1 MCSNTLDCSGS
12 ASRRISCS
20 PSTPA
25 GRTSVSNRI
34 FSFSSRKSSLLGNL
48 LSPLLSSPLLSSPL
62 LLKPHLLTY
71 RFVIVKK
78 SPEVPLFFEYLK
90 DYGNNRLEWINHLR
104 FKGFEFNLL
113 SQSWLYH
120 VKHKPSALATNY
132 DQKRDVN
139 GKILQLRESELN
151 ELYKETW
158 RLPLCNNAQE
168 SYGVQTITVKKYLER
183 IEMEEK
189 KKQTESYKKDMAIA
203 QKFAKRREQRMKKKN
218 KTK

>member
-1 MCSNTLDCSGS
+1 M
-12 ASRRISCS
+12 
-20 PSTPA
+20 
-25 GRTSVSNRI
+25 
-34 FSFSSRKSSLLGNL
+34 
-48 LSPLLSSPLLSSPL
+48 
-62 LLKPHLLTY
+62 
-71 RFVIVKK
+71 
-78 SPEVPLFFEYLK
+78 
-90 DYGNNRLEWINHLR
+90 
-104 FKGFEFNLL
+104 
-113 SQSWLYH
+113 
-120 VKHKPSALATNY
+120 
-132 DQKRDVN
+132 N